1 MSLASALIKVWN
13 DCAAALASSGYAFF
27 TIEAN
32 IVCIIILGVLFFRQ
46 QTSSDQTEAGVIWV
60 KLLLVQI
67 IYCLSWIFRVL
78 SDASIFPDSLAAQY
92 TFAAVNMSLFSLTC
106 WQIFMYSELSQK
118 SELLTTFS
126 SKALSAIPLAFNVVM
141 LIFSPFT
148 GFYWDISDGML
159 ARGRLYFLMLAVS
172 VGYPVLSVVITLLR
186 RQRMSRYERGAMPL
200 AAVCAIAFVV
210 FGLLQAVNW
219 KIPILCYVMVIADI
233 FVHLSY
239 ADSLVSV
246 DPLTQIPN
254 RNGLFRRLSQ
264 RLGQAD
270 PDSLHVFAVDV
281 DDLKG
286 INSQHGRTEGD
297 HALIITAE
305 ALKKFCA
312 EEHPCE
318 VYRYHGDEFIIV
330 ADIHDKEELELFV
343 EHIRN
348 YVSNAAISHRLPY
361 HLRVSIGWSKYE
373 QFSRME
379 TVSGLI
385 DEAVRALIERKEQKK
400 FQAVWQRAGQ
410 E

>member
-13 DCAAALASSGYAFF
+13 EGAAALSSSGYAFF

-32 IVCIIILGVLFFRQ
+32 LVCMIILGVLFFRQ

-60 KLLLVQI
+60 KLLLVEI

-78 SDASIFPDSLAAQY
+78 SDVSLFPDSIAAQY
-92 TFAAVNMSLFSLTC
+92 TFAALNMSLFNVIC
-106 WQIFMYSELSQK
+106 WLIFLYSELSQK

-126 SKALSAIPLAFNVVM
+126 SKAFSAIPLAFNVFM
-141 LIFSPFT
+141 LIVSPFT
-148 GFYWDISDGML
+148 GLYWDISAGVL
-159 ARGRLYFLMLAVS
+159 ARGRVYFLMLAVS
-172 VGYPVLSVVITLLR
+172 IGYPVLSVIITILR
-186 RQRMSRYERGAMPL
+186 RQGMSRHERGILPL
-200 AAVCAIAFVV
+200 ATMCALALSV
-210 FGLLQAVNW
+210 FGLLQVVNW
-219 KIPILCYVMVIADI
+219 KIPLICYMMVIADI

-254 RNGLFRRLSQ
+254 RNGLISTLNE

-270 PDSLHVFAVDV
+270 PESLYVFAVDI
-281 DDLKG
+281 DDLRG

-297 HALIITAE
+297 QALIITAE
-305 ALKKFCA
+305 ALRKFRD
-312 EEHPCE
+312 EEHPCI
-318 VYRYHGDEFIIV
+318 VARYYGDEFII
-330 ADIHDKEELELFV
+330 AAEINGKEELELFT

-348 YVSNAAISHRLPY
+348 YVSNASIAHRLPY
-361 HLRVSIGWSKYE
+361 HISE
-373 QFSRME
+373 QFSRTE

-385 DEAVRALIERKEQKK
+385 EEADRALGERREQRK
-400 FQAVWQRAGQ
+400 FQAVWQRSGQ

>member
-13 DCAAALASSGYAFF
+13 DCAAAFDSSGYAFF

-32 IVCIIILGVLFFRQ
+32 LVCMIILAVLFFRQ

-92 TFAAVNMSLFSLTC
+92 TFAALNMSLFGLIC

-126 SKALSAIPLAFNVVM
+126 SKALSAIPLAFNFLM

-148 GFYWDISDGML
+148 GFYWDISSGVL
-159 ARGRLYFLMLAVS
+159 VRGRLYFLMIAMCIGYPALAV
-172 VGYPVLSVVITLLR
+172 LMTLLR

-200 AAVCAIAFVV
+200 ATVCASAFMV
-210 FGLLQAVNW
+210 FVFLQILNW
-219 KIPILCYVMVIADI
+219 KIPILCYVMVITDI

-254 RNGLFRRLSQ
+254 RNGLIRRLSQ

-270 PDSLHVFAVDV
+270 PENLHVFAVDV
-281 DDLKG
+281 DDLRG

-318 VYRYHGDEFIIV
+318 VYRYHGNEFIIV
-330 ADIHDKEELELFV
+330 ADIYDKEELELFV

-348 YVSNAAISHRLPY
+348 YVSNASISHRLPY

-385 DEAVRALIERKEQKK
+385 DEAGRALIEGREQRN
-400 FQAVWQRAGQ
+400 FQAVWQHTGQ